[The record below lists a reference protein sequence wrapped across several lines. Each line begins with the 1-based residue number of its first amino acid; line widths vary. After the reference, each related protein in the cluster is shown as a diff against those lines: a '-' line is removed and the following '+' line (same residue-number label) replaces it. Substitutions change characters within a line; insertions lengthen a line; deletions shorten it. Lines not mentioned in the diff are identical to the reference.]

1 MISTRRAWAL
11 CSGILLYLAAWT
23 LAWLLAEVRL
33 PTEVFPHALVSRGST
48 QAVMGE
54 AGLIAS
60 LLLGLALLWSYLT
73 VRSPKRGRRP
83 TVAWFF
89 LGLGLAWFVCLL
101 WGVYQ
106 LSEQQSS
113 VEMPLPVLLFAANQ
127 PPLWGL
133 LNTAALLLGVAL
145 AAFMA
150 SAHYRKLG
158 GGTNRAAKG
167 RAMMPPHEPRLEE
180 SFRSEDCSEDSAW
193 ADTRPMSEMPE
204 AAQGLHLRLG
214 PTGR

>member
-1 MISTRRAWAL
+1 MISTRRTWAL

-48 QAVMGE
+48 QAVVGE
-54 AGLIAS
+54 AGLIAV
-60 LLLGLALLWSYLT
+60 LLLGLAWLWSYFT

-83 TVAWFF
+83 TVGWFV

-101 WGVYQ
+101 VGVYK
-106 LSEQQSS
+106 LSEQDGSL
-113 VEMPLPVLLFAANQ
+113 EMPLSVLLFSANQ

-133 LNTAALLLGVAL
+133 LNTLALLLGVAL
-145 AAFMA
+145 AGFFAA
-150 SAHYRKLG
+150 VHYRKMG
-158 GGTNRAAKG
+158 GGARVLGA
-167 RAMMPPHEPRLEE
+167 RAMMRAHEPRLDE
-180 SFRSEDCSEDSAW
+180 SPSSEDSAW
-193 ADTRPMSEMPE
+193 PDTCPMSEMPE
-204 AAQGLHLRLG
+204 AAQGLRLSLG